1 MTPAQMKAFLDAGIP
16 QAYAEGKAIQK
27 LIDGRESAWIDLRSY
42 IAFSDDPSQY
52 RIKPEPPTPKAR
64 PFNTE
69 EMRALL
75 GKVITLND
83 GDYIVTGRDENGLIK
98 FGGYWYSAEDLMSS
112 EMTIDGKRCEVIE

>member
-1 MTPAQMKAFLDAGIP
+1 MTRAQMKAFLEAGIP
-16 QAYAEGKAIQK
+16 QAYAEGKEIQK
-27 LIDGRESAWIDLRSY
+27 LIDGSESAWIDLRSY
-42 IAFSDDPSQY
+42 IAFSDDPSRY
-52 RIKPEPPTPKAR
+52 RIKPEPKAR
-64 PFNTE
+64 PFNVA

-98 FGGYWYSAEDLMSS
+98 FGGYWYSAKDLMSS